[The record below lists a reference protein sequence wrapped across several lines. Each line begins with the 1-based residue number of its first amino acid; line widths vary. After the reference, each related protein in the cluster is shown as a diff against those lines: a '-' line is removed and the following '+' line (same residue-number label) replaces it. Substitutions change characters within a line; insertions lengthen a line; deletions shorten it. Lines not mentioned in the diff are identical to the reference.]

1 MHQQHTSN
9 PGAGA
14 ADGTRGVVR
23 SHAIEVTG
31 ALRPYVSALMAAE
44 LSGTGP
50 MPLAIAPHESLMLS
64 VQMGIE
70 SQVEQKGRLG
80 ENTALTG
87 IRQWTGAFVGAG
99 DCITL
104 FALLTPLGLVHLLES
119 RQVDKVPRIRAPVAS
134 LLDGFITR
142 GLESDV
148 AVARTLED
156 KLQAF
161 GRWLEERATAHRRH
175 SPAAMRAAR
184 AAMRVCAE
192 PKAAI
197 EALADEQH
205 VSRRQLERDFVQ
217 WIGTSPRHLAQVAR
231 LQAVSRRAQAGAAL
245 ADIAADLGF
254 SDQAHMSRV
263 VRQLTGLTPRN
274 FVRSRLSPMAS
285 MWRRATA
292 GGTVYL

>member
-1 MHQQHTSN
+1 MNT
-9 PGAGA
+9 AGA
-14 ADGTRGVVR
+14 DVADGARGAVR

-44 LSGTGP
+44 MSATGP
-50 MPLAIAPHESLMLS
+50 MPLAIAPHESMMLS
-64 VQMGIE
+64 VQMGID

-87 IRQWTGAFVGAG
+87 IRQWTGTFVGAG
-99 DCITL
+99 NCITL

-119 RQVDKVPRIRAPVAS
+119 RQVDKIPRIRAPVAA

-148 AVARTLED
+148 AVAPTLQD

-161 GRWLEERATAHRRH
+161 GSWLEERATAHRQQ
-175 SPAAMRAAR
+175 STAALRAAR
-184 AAMRVCAE
+184 AAMRICAE
-192 PKAAI
+192 PEAAI
-197 EALADEQH
+197 ESLADEQH
-205 VSRRQLERDFVQ
+205 VSRRQLERDFGQ
-217 WIGTSPRHLAQVAR
+217 WIGTSPRHLSQVAR
-231 LQAVSRRAQAGAAL
+231 LQAVSRRAQAGASL

-254 SDQAHMSRV
+254 ADQAHMSRV
-263 VRQLTGLTPRN
+263 VRQLTGLTPRS
-274 FVRSRLSPMAS
+274 FVKSRQSPMATT
-285 MWRRATA
+285 WRRATA